1 MSDAGTPEGPHLPAD
16 ALPELPPPGTAA
28 KARLPREVFVL
39 ALVAFCVALGFGIVA
54 PAIPVFA
61 ESFGV
66 SAFWASAVVSVFAL
80 VRLVSALPAGR
91 FVDAVGE
98 RVVLTTGLVIVAV
111 SSLLAGLSTSYPQ
124 LLLLRGVGGFGSAMF
139 TVSSFG
145 LLIRVVS
152 PDVRARAAGAYQSG
166 FLLGGITGPAI
177 GGVVAAQSVRTP
189 FFVYAGTLGAAA
201 IVSGTMLA
209 GTRLREKDVVTEEP
223 GWGAV
228 RTALRSRPYVTA
240 LTANFSSGFAAFGLR
255 SALVP
260 LLVVNSL
267 GQTPRLT
274 GTGLVVTAVVTGALL
289 WPAGRMSDLGGRR
302 LPLVIGTG
310 LTVLGLVGLAL
321 THAPAS
327 FLVSMAVLGAGAA
340 FLSSAPAAI
349 VADVGGGRRSGKL
362 VATYQMSSDLGA
374 ISGPLIGGAIV
385 TATGSYST
393 GFAVG
398 ALVSVASFAM
408 ALVMP
413 ETRRVAAT
421 PATRATA
428 TDDTGQTAAP

>member
-1 MSDAGTPEGPHLPAD
+1 MTDTGTPDGPHLPAD
-16 ALPELPPPGTAA
+16 PLPDRSASAAPA

-98 RVVLTTGLVIVAV
+98 RVVLTTGLLVVAV
-111 SSLLAGLSTSYPQ
+111 SSLLAGLSSSYPQ

-166 FLLGGITGPAI
+166 FLLGGIAGPAI
-177 GGVVAAQSVRTP
+177 GGVVAAASVRTP
-189 FFVYAGTLGAAA
+189 FCVSAGTLGAAA

-223 GWGAV
+223 GWAAV
-228 RTALRSRPYVTA
+228 RTALRSRLYVTA

-260 LLVVNSL
+260 LLVVKSL
-267 GQTPRLT
+267 DESPRLT

-310 LTVLGLVGLAL
+310 LTVVGLVGLAL

-327 FLVSMAVLGAGAA
+327 FLVSMGVLGAGAA
-340 FLSSAPAAI
+340 FLTSAPAAI

-362 VATYQMSSDLGA
+362 VATYQMSSDFGA
-374 ISGPLIGGAIV
+374 ITGPLIGGAIV

-398 ALVSVASFAM
+398 ALVSVASFVM

-413 ETRRVAAT
+413 EPRRAAT
-421 PATRATA
+421 TATEATA
-428 TDDTGQTAAP
+428 DGDAGQTAAS

>member
-1 MSDAGTPEGPHLPAD
+1 V
-16 ALPELPPPGTAA
+16 
-28 KARLPREVFVL
+28 KVRLPREVFVL
-39 ALVAFCVALGFGIVA
+39 AAVAFCVALGFGIVA

-61 ESFGV
+61 QSFGV
-66 SAFWASAVVSVFAL
+66 SAFWATAVISVFAL

-91 FVDAVGE
+91 FVDAFGE
-98 RVVLTTGLVIVAV
+98 RAVLTTGLVIVSV

-145 LLIRVVS
+145 LLIRVVA
-152 PDVRARAAGAYQSG
+152 PDIRARAAGAYQAG
-166 FLLGGITGPAI
+166 FLLGGIAGPAI
-177 GGVVAAQSVRTP
+177 GGLVAAQSVRTP
-189 FFVYAGTLGAAA
+189 FFVYAATLGAAA
-201 IVSGTMLA
+201 VVAGTMLA
-209 GTRLREKDVVTEEP
+209 GTHLRDKDVVTEQP

-267 GQTPRLT
+267 RQTPRLT

-310 LTVLGLVGLAL
+310 LTVLGLAGLAL
-321 THAPAS
+321 THSPAT
-327 FLVSMAVLGAGAA
+327 FLASMAVMGAGAA

-362 VATYQMSSDLGA
+362 VATFQMSSDLGS
-374 ISGPLIGGAIV
+374 ITGPLIGGAIV
-385 TATGSYST
+385 TATGSYSA

-398 ALVSVASFAM
+398 AVVSVASFAM
-408 ALVMP
+408 AVAMP
-413 ETRRVAAT
+413 ETRRAAPVAADA
-421 PATRATA
+421 PATDATA
-428 TDDTGQTAAP
+428 TDGTGQTAAS

>member
-1 MSDAGTPEGPHLPAD
+1 MTDSPA
-16 ALPELPPPGTAA
+16 TTTR
-28 KARLPREVFVL
+28 ARLPREVFVL

-98 RVVLTTGLVIVAV
+98 RVVLTTGLLIVAV
-111 SSLLAGLSTSYPQ
+111 SSLLAGLSASYPQ
-124 LLLLRGVGGFGSAMF
+124 LLVLRGIGGFGSAMF

-145 LLIRVVS
+145 LLIRVVH

-166 FLLGGITGPAI
+166 FLLGGIAGPAI
-177 GGVVAAQSVRTP
+177 GGLVAAQSVRTP

-201 IVSGTMLA
+201 IVSATMLA
-209 GTRLREKDVVTEEP
+209 GSHLREKDVVTEGP
-223 GWGAV
+223 GWSAV
-228 RTALRSRPYVTA
+228 REALRLRPYVAA
-240 LTANFSSGFAAFGLR
+240 LSANFASGFAAFGLR

-274 GTGLVVTAVVTGALL
+274 GAGLMVTAVVTGLLL

-302 LPLVIGTG
+302 TPLVIGTG
-310 LTVLGLVGLAL
+310 LSVLGLVGLAL
-321 THAPAS
+321 THTPVT
-327 FLVSMAVLGAGAA
+327 FLVAMAVIGAGAA

-362 VATYQMSSDLGA
+362 VATYQMSSDVGT
-374 ISGPLIGGAIV
+374 ITGPLIGGAIV
-385 TATGSYST
+385 TATGSYSA

-398 ALVSVASFAM
+398 AAISLGSFAM

-413 ETRRVAAT
+413 EPRAAAS
-421 PATRATA
+421 PETA
-428 TDDTGQTAAP
+428 SPSTDDAGQTAAP